1 MFAQKPET
9 LTSHKT
15 KYKEIKKLCPN
26 KKVVIG
32 FGIVKDVIKNFNNVD
47 ALVIG
52 SQICSE
58 IEKSIQNGQ
67 NFASVKASTEL
78 YKSLLE
84 EVN

>member
-1 MFAQKPET
+1 M
-9 LTSHKT
+9 
-15 KYKEIKKLCPN
+15 EIKKLCPD

-32 FGIVKDVIKNFNNVD
+32 FGIVKDVIKNFINVD

-67 NFASVKASTEL
+67 NSASVKASTVL
-78 YKSLLE
+78 YKSLLNE
-84 EVN
+84 IK